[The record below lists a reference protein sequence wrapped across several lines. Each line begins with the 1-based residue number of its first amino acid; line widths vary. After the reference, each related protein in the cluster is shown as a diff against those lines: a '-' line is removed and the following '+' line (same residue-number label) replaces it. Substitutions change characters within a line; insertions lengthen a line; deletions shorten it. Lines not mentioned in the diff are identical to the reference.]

1 MFLHDFLLHQTSLN
15 LFLNSK
21 NRIMDTS
28 NFTSKIERLELIV
41 QELANKQ
48 DAFIKKALMK
58 LSLNSKDVYSSEEAA
73 EFLSIEVKYIYQLTH
88 QRKIR
93 YTKKKGQK
101 KIYFRKADLLDYLN
115 GDIISTTEDLENA
128 NAALWKK

>member
-1 MFLHDFLLHQTSLN
+1 
-15 LFLNSK
+15 
-21 NRIMDTS
+21 MDAS
-28 NFTSKIERLELIV
+28 NFTSKIDRLELIV
-41 QELANKQ
+41 MELAKKQ

-93 YTKKKGQK
+93 YSKKKGQK

-115 GDIISTTEDLENA
+115 GEIISTTEDLENT
-128 NAALWKK
+128 NATLWKK

>member
-1 MFLHDFLLHQTSLN
+1 
-15 LFLNSK
+15 
-21 NRIMDTS
+21 MDAS
-28 NFTSKIERLELIV
+28 NFTSKIDRLELIV
-41 QELANKQ
+41 MELAKKQ

-93 YTKKKGQK
+93 YSKKKGQK

-115 GDIISTTEDLENA
+115 GEIISTCEDLENE
-128 NAALWKK
+128 NVALWKK

>member
-1 MFLHDFLLHQTSLN
+1 
-15 LFLNSK
+15 
-21 NRIMDTS
+21 MDAS
-28 NFTSKIERLELIV
+28 NFTSKIDRLELIV
-41 QELANKQ
+41 MELAKKQ

-93 YTKKKGQK
+93 YSKKKGQK
-101 KIYFRKADLLDYLN
+101 KIYFRKVDLLDYLN
-115 GDIISTTEDLENA
+115 GEIISTTEDLENT
-128 NAALWKK
+128 NATLWKK

>member
-1 MFLHDFLLHQTSLN
+1 
-15 LFLNSK
+15 
-21 NRIMDTS
+21 MDAS
-28 NFTSKIERLELIV
+28 NFTSKIDRLELIV
-41 QELANKQ
+41 MELAKKQ

-58 LSLNSKDVYSSEEAA
+58 LSLNNKDVYSSEEAA

-93 YTKKKGQK
+93 YSKKKGQK

-115 GDIISTTEDLENA
+115 GEIISTTEDLENT
-128 NAALWKK
+128 NATLWKK

>member
-1 MFLHDFLLHQTSLN
+1 
-15 LFLNSK
+15 
-21 NRIMDTS
+21 MDAS
-28 NFTSKIERLELIV
+28 NFTSKIDRLELIV
-41 QELANKQ
+41 MELAKKQ

-93 YTKKKGQK
+93 YSKKKGQK

-115 GDIISTTEDLENA
+115 GEIVSTTEDLEKTNA
-128 NAALWKK
+128 TLWEK

>member
-1 MFLHDFLLHQTSLN
+1 
-15 LFLNSK
+15 
-21 NRIMDTS
+21 MDPS
-28 NFTSKIERLELIV
+28 NFTSKIDRLELIV
-41 QELANKQ
+41 MELAKKQ

-93 YTKKKGQK
+93 YSKKKGQK
-101 KIYFRKADLLDYLN
+101 KIYFRKTDLLDYLN
-115 GDIISTTEDLENA
+115 GEIISTAEDLENT
-128 NAALWKK
+128 NATLWKK